1 MSYGKSYIPRRINY
15 NKCATHN
22 KVICPPKILNKN
34 NSSGYF
40 SGNLITSGFL
50 STITFQQSIQIQK
63 ATSFGSKGKLITFAN
78 NKLNAFGSWQ
88 GSPQGSKS
96 PPRNKF

>member
-1 MSYGKSYIPRRINY
+1 MGYGSSYKPRRINY
-15 NKCATHN
+15 NKCLYGN
-22 KVICPPKILNKN
+22 VICPEKVYNKN

-50 STITFQQSIQIQK
+50 STNVYDQSNQIQK
-63 ATSFGSKGKLITFAN
+63 ATSFGTKGKLITFAN
-78 NKLNAFGSWQ
+78 RELNAFGSWQ
-88 GSPQGSKS
+88 GSPYGSKS

>member
-1 MSYGKSYIPRRINY
+1 MSYGTTYRPRRINTR
-15 NKCATHN
+15 NCIGKVKCLP
-22 KVICPPKILNKN
+22 KVYNKN

-50 STITFQQSIQIQK
+50 STNVHRISKQIQV
-63 ATSFGSKGKLITFAN
+63 ASSTGSKGKLITFAN
-78 NKLNAFGSWQ
+78 KQLNAFGSWNGAPY
-88 GSPQGSKS
+88 GSIS